1 MIENIK
7 EEFTAKQKSIITNDW
22 CELLTSFVKNK
33 NLYLFNRIGP
43 LVVGIWL
50 KMGRSN
56 RFYVPIYYV
65 HNLCNEF
72 PYSAL
77 SISLRIEGKV
87 VKPEHHNQMYMKEA
101 ETLVKNA
108 YIAIDGDLH
117 IDDIIK
123 GYERYFENPIL
134 DSYLEYE
141 DFALICGWTKDRNR
155 IQYALNTVYEQLRL
169 WPEERYFSRHGGFEN
184 WFAKLEER
192 TWDGDKL
199 NQIYESELVNHKLT
213 QIPQRNIIV

>member
-1 MIENIK
+1 MLEIHIDNY
-7 EEFTAKQKSIITNDW
+7 TVAAKKIITNDW
-22 CELLTSFVKNK
+22 YEVMKSLAKYK
-33 NLYLFNRIGP
+33 NLELHNHVGP
-43 LVVGIWL
+43 LVVSIYL
-50 KMGRSN
+50 NMGRGSAYYEP
-56 RFYVPIYYV
+56 FYCV
-65 HNLCNEF
+65 HNLCREF
-72 PYSAL
+72 CVLTAT
-77 SISLRIEGKV
+77 LRLEGRMI
-87 VKPEHHNQMYMKEA
+87 KPDQHNHMYKKEA
-101 ETLVKNA
+101 ENLVKNA

-141 DFALICGWTKDRNR
+141 DFALICGWTKDRNK